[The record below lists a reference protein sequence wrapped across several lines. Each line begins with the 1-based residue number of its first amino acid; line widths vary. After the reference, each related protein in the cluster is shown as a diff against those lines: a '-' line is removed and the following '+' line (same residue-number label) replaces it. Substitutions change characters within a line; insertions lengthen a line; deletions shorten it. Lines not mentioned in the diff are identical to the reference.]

1 MGRRAVDTNAGGA
14 RTHTENDVGIEST
27 RIALVGGGRMATAMI
42 RGLIRERGGPDG
54 IVVGEPDAGRRQ
66 ALSAELGIRCEAD
79 NRLATADADVV
90 VLAVKPQVAARA
102 CAGLPLP
109 PGCTVISVMAGV
121 PVAVMQEWF
130 GDAVR
135 CVRAMPNTPALI
147 GRGVTGVWMPPALDE
162 AARAQVRAILE
173 TLGELV
179 EVDSEARLDAVTA
192 ISGSG
197 PAYFFAFTEA
207 LRDAG
212 RELGLDAAQADR
224 LARGT
229 FTGAAA
235 LLQASGEDPAELR
248 AQVTS
253 PGGATAAALAAFAE
267 AGLQDVVRAAVRAAL
282 QRTEE
287 LGAIARAH

>member
-1 MGRRAVDTNAGGA
+1 
-14 RTHTENDVGIEST
+14 
-27 RIALVGGGRMATAMI
+27 
-42 RGLIRERGGPDG
+42 
-54 IVVGEPDAGRRQ
+54 
-66 ALSAELGIRCEAD
+66 
-79 NRLATADADVV
+79 
-90 VLAVKPQVAARA
+90 
-102 CAGLPLP
+102 
-109 PGCTVISVMAGV
+109 
-121 PVAVMQEWF
+121 
-130 GDAVR
+130 
-135 CVRAMPNTPALI
+135 MPNTPALI
-147 GRGVTGVWMPPALDE
+147 GRGMTGVWMPPALDE